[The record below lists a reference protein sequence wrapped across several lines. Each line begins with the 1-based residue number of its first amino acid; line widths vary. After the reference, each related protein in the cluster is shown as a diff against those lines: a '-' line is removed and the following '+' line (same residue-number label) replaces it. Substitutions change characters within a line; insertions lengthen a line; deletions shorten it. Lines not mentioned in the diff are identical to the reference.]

1 MSSIPTCLIY
11 LSAKSIYRSI
21 YDIFML
27 SEKKQSLKSKSK
39 KGRKDKDPDKPDT
52 FTEKLAAHLVKN
64 LQVGVTYITR

>member
-1 MSSIPTCLIY
+1 
-11 LSAKSIYRSI
+11 
-21 YDIFML
+21 ML

-39 KGRKDKDPDKPDT
+39 KGRKDKDPDNPDT